1 MGVFL
6 WPVGLPALV
15 GALFFC
21 ARNNLPPPGTTTAD
35 KKGNRH
41 FDRFEFL
48 MAGYKAQYFFWGPL
62 ELMYVISLSG
72 ALVFFNP
79 GSTAQI
85 HVSVAIVLF
94 AIVLVV
100 AFRPYEDDRSNGFAV
115 GSHVALVL
123 ILLVSL
129 AARPT
134 VAQGQLGFAFDPDV
148 FVPPSVCGVFL
159 LLCAVGLPALGV
171 RIAPRLLKS
180 QKSTDADVEL
190 SDAIAQ

>member
-1 MGVFL
+1 
-6 WPVGLPALV
+6 
-15 GALFFC
+15 
-21 ARNNLPPPGTTTAD
+21 
-35 KKGNRH
+35 
-41 FDRFEFL
+41 

-134 VAQGQLGFAFDPDV
+134 IAQGQLGFAF
-148 FVPPSVCGVFL
+148 GVFL

-180 QKSTDADVEL
+180 TDADVEL

>member
-1 MGVFL
+1 
-6 WPVGLPALV
+6 
-15 GALFFC
+15 
-21 ARNNLPPPGTTTAD
+21 
-35 KKGNRH
+35 
-41 FDRFEFL
+41 

-72 ALVFFNP
+72 GALVFFNP
-79 GSTAQI
+79 GSPAQI

-134 VAQGQLGFAFDPDV
+134 VAQGQLGFAFDPDA

-180 QKSTDADVEL
+180 QKSTDAGVEL

>member
-62 ELMYVISLSG
+62 ELMYVVSLSGG

-79 GSTAQI
+79 GSPAQI

-134 VAQGQLGFAFDPDV
+134 IAQGQLGFAF
-148 FVPPSVCGVFL
+148 GVFL